1 MAKVAVLPQE
11 VGGGIYHRARE
22 QGVFLVVPLGF
33 RESVPM
39 DALTANQVFSI
50 EREREDSVGMVA
62 EPLTKAAGLSRAER
76 DGGEVGE

>member
-22 QGVFLVVPLGF
+22 QGVLFGVPLGF

-39 DALTANQVFSI
+39 DAFAANQVFSI
-50 EREREDSVGMVA
+50 ERERENTVGMVA
-62 EPLTKAAGLSRAER
+62 EPFTKAAGLSHTES
-76 DGGEVGE
+76 DGGEVG

>member
-1 MAKVAVLPQE
+1 
-11 VGGGIYHRARE
+11 
-22 QGVFLVVPLGF
+22 
-33 RESVPM
+33 M

-62 EPLTKAAGLSRAER
+62 EPFTKAAGLSRAER